1 LKIREEQKL
10 KDEQAD
16 LERRKLDEKEHQE
29 ELRKAEDEQKAREEQ
44 ERKVS
49 GDQSSANFMHI
60 YTCNHFLQ
68 FFRNTKNILS

>member
-49 GDQSSANFMHI
+49 GHQQIPYIFTSVIIFYKFSGTRRI
-60 YTCNHFLQ
+60 
-68 FFRNTKNILS
+68 S